1 MILQERTFI
10 VFGIEHYNPL
20 GVIRSLGEYGIRPIF
35 IAILGRANVASA
47 SKYVGKVHVVK
58 DYVEGCKLLL
68 EQYGNYPQENLPI
81 VITSDDE
88 QVGYM
93 DEHYDEYA
101 GKFIFFNAGKNGGIT
116 KYMDKFN
123 ILELAREKG
132 LKTLDAVAVKRGEI
146 PKQVQYPVITKS
158 IAPNVG
164 GWKSDVF
171 ICENEEELKQAYEKI
186 QSPVVLVQHYID
198 KKNELVLEGFSADKG
213 RQTFIAIASLYK
225 YNIKGYYSPY
235 HDVYNF
241 KDEALNKALCSML
254 ETIGFEGIFE
264 IEFLLDK
271 NNQLYF
277 SEINF
282 RNSTWSY
289 AATCAGMNLPVL
301 WARTMLEGKIPED
314 AYKEIRESFTAMV
327 EPIDYQKRV
336 VERNYSLDEWY
347 RDFKNTKCK
356 YYFNEN
362 DLKPFFV
369 MLENNKNLR

>member
-20 GVIRSLGEYGIRPIF
+20 GVIRSLGEYGIRPIL
-35 IAILGRANVASA
+35 IAIPGRANVASA
-47 SKYVGKVHVVK
+47 SKYIGKVHVVK

-68 EQYGNYPQENLPI
+68 EQYGNYPKENLPI
-81 VITSDDE
+81 IITSDDE

-101 GKFIFFNAGKNGGIT
+101 GKFIFFNAGKKGGIS

-123 ILELAREKG
+123 VLELAREKG
-132 LKTLDAVAVKRGEI
+132 LKTLETVAVKRGEVPQHI
-146 PKQVQYPVITKS
+146 SYPVITKS
-158 IAPNVG
+158 IAPNIG

-171 ICENEEELKQAYEKI
+171 ICDNEEELKQAYEKI
-186 QSPVVLVQHYID
+186 QSPVVLVQHYIN
-198 KKNELVLEGFSADKG
+198 KKNELALEGFSANRG
-213 RQTFIAIASLYK
+213 RQTFIAIASLQN

-235 HDVYNF
+235 HYIDNF
-241 KDEALNKALCSML
+241 EDMSLNKVLCDIM

-264 IEFLLDK
+264 IEFLIGED
-271 NNQLYF
+271 NELYF

-282 RNSTWSY
+282 RTSTWCY

-301 WARTMLEGKIPED
+301 WARTMLEGKIPD
-314 AYKEIRESFTAMV
+314 NAYKEIKESFTDMV

-369 MLENNKNLR
+369 MLEHNRELR